1 MVAKV
6 CIVQQED
13 RFFCSLE
20 VSALYVYLRHV
31 AGLQELLR
39 IALAAVVFVV
49 VGVIVGR

>member
-1 MVAKV
+1 MVYP
-6 CIVQQED
+6 CQRIH
-13 RFFCSLE
+13 E
-20 VSALYVYLRHV
+20 VDFYLRHV